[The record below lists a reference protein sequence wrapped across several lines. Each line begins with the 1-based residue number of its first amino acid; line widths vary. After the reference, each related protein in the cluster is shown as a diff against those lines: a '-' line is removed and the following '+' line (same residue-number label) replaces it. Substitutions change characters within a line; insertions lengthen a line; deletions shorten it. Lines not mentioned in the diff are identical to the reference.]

1 MTVVNELDI
10 GSSVDLRMEILT
22 QNKLHIVTANI
33 PGIVV
38 EKLWSHVFHPPAPRS
53 SVQYF

>member
-1 MTVVNELDI
+1 MTVVNELDT
-10 GSSVDLRMEILT
+10 GSSVDLRMETLT

-38 EKLWSHVFHPPAPRS
+38 EQLWIHLFHPPAPRT